1 MAVIRMYYYRMM
13 TEAAAYGPAFM
24 YSHPG
29 RGE

>member
-1 MAVIRMYYYRMM
+1 MAVARMYYRTMM
-13 TEAAAYGPAFM
+13 TEAAAYGPDFM